1 MSLLLA
7 SVSDV
12 SEAEVALAAGASW
25 IDVKDPSAGALGAAA
40 PAVVAAVATAV
51 GGRLPVSATLGDCW
65 HEPDTIAGRAAAL
78 ADSGVDYVKA
88 ALAAR
93 DVTPATL
100 AALAAATRSCRGL
113 IAVCMAEQPPAPRDI
128 AHLADAGLA
137 GIMLDTAD
145 KSGPRLTEL
154 LDVCA
159 LGEFVAAARTH
170 GLLCGLAG
178 RLRAEDIAVLAPCGA
193 DYLGFRSAL
202 CERRERTA
210 RISARAVRG
219 LVAAMQA
226 AFPIE
231 QPTIA
236 AR

>member
-25 IDVKDPSAGALGAAA
+25 IDVKDPSAGALGAAS
-40 PAVVAAVATAV
+40 PDVVRAIVTAV
-51 GGRLPVSATLGDCW
+51 GGRCPVSATIGDCW
-65 HEPDTIAGRAAAL
+65 HEPEAIAGRADAL

-93 DVTPATL
+93 DVTPAAL
-100 AALAAATRSCRGL
+100 AALGGAASACRGL
-113 IAVCMAEQPPAPRDI
+113 IAVCMAEQPPGPRDI
-128 AHLADAGLA
+128 ARLADTGLA

-145 KSGPRLTEL
+145 KQGPRLTEL
-154 LDVCA
+154 HDTRA
-159 LGEFVAAARTH
+159 LGEFVAAAHAR

-178 RLRAEDIAVLAPCGA
+178 RLRREDIATLARCGA

-202 CERRERTA
+202 CEQRERTA
-210 RISARAVRG
+210 RISAQAVRD
-219 LVAAMQA
+219 LVAAMQG